1 MFNKKRKDFSDAT
14 QEKLKTNYYNLIKKE
29 ISNKNKNK
37 EIVALCN
44 RQLIHVE
51 RALNDIIEKIKVVIA
66 DLKVYDARMNDVDR
80 KLVIIENDY
89 KDASHDRKK
98 LSFDLSNSIIN
109 EDEFLEKSLKI
120 DSFLKKNKF
129 AHKKNIDI
137 LCKLNYERQALETE
151 YKALVNKKKE
161 LVEKRENAQRNKKI
175 AIKNIKACDTNINV
189 LTNATSKIDEL
200 SFNNVTSVLEKDV
213 TPKLKSMKKT
223 K

>member
-80 KLVIIENDY
+80 KLVII
-89 KDASHDRKK
+89 
-98 LSFDLSNSIIN
+98 
-109 EDEFLEKSLKI
+109 
-120 DSFLKKNKF
+120 
-129 AHKKNIDI
+129 
-137 LCKLNYERQALETE
+137 
-151 YKALVNKKKE
+151 
-161 LVEKRENAQRNKKI
+161 
-175 AIKNIKACDTNINV
+175 
-189 LTNATSKIDEL
+189 
-200 SFNNVTSVLEKDV
+200 
-213 TPKLKSMKKT
+213 
-223 K
+223 